1 MSKKDFANSPALR
14 SPAMGFISANAQVN
28 VQDDVQEVV
37 QGIEHKIP
45 NNNAIKRKSTITNT
59 QEDVQEVVQEHTQ
72 HRIRTQGRKGFKKPR
87 INMAFDN
94 LDRIRRRAEYEGKS
108 ITQFV
113 NDIVADYLDH
123 RK

>member
-14 SPAMGFISANAQVN
+14 SPAMGFISTNAQSN

-37 QGIEHKIP
+37 QGIKHKIP
-45 NNNAIKRKSTITNT
+45 NNSAIKRKSMAINT
-59 QEDVQEVVQEHTQ
+59 QEDVQEVAQEYTR

-87 INMAFDN
+87 INMAFDD
-94 LDRIRRRAEYEGKS
+94 LEQIRRRVEYEGKS

-113 NDIVADYLDH
+113 NDIVADYLDR